1 MPHLEIADERYVKG
15 DTMILIE
22 KTLAILAALAR
33 QTWHNPL
40 VRLLL
45 MVAVCAGL
53 AWRVCT
59 PSGSNGWVV
68 RKGVC
73 PCCGSALF
81 GTTLAYQRLPGLDLV
96 YPESP
101 YLCPVCDGAKV
112 AALQQRPYHLERAD
126 D

>member
-1 MPHLEIADERYVKG
+1 MRLVG
-15 DTMILIE
+15 
-22 KTLAILAALAR
+22 KTLAILAALVR

-40 VRLLL
+40 EGLLL
-45 MVAVCAGL
+45 MVAACAVL
-53 AWRVCT
+53 AWKVCT
-59 PSGSNGWVV
+59 PSRSHRWVV
-68 RKGVC
+68 RNGVC

-101 YLCPVCDGAKV
+101 YLCLACDSAKV
-112 AALQQRPYHLERAD
+112 AALQRQYHLERAD